1 MYKSSDLLSNIIL
14 MIVLQYYSYI
24 VRQSAEICSASG
36 NPYPCYT
43 SVVMYI
49 FLIMIST
56 LISQQM
62 FSVL

>member
-1 MYKSSDLLSNIIL
+1 
-14 MIVLQYYSYI
+14 MIVLLYYLYV
-24 VRQSAEICSASG
+24 VRQLVEICSASG

-43 SVVMYI
+43 TVVTYI

-62 FSVL
+62 FSIL